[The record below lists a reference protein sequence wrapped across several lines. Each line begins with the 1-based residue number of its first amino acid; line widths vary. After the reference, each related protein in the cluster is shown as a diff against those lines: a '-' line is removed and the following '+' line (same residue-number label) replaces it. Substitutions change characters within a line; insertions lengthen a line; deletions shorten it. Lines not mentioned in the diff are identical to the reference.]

1 MPMQRSH
8 ARPSRVMFGP
18 SAGARR
24 FMSSRSARHASDANA
39 LLPAQPAT
47 VLSLMSAL
55 STTSPTPAAASFT
68 SLTAQGPASE
78 IDSPVNVLERELKEV
93 ERKLV
98 SYSERV
104 TTLLEIR
111 ERTRWT
117 PVKHPRIM
125 LHQRQEIVLV
135 RKLQM
140 AQQQKR
146 RDVEAA
152 KSDALRQ
159 QHDAELG
166 ELFDMEE

>member
-1 MPMQRSH
+1 
-8 ARPSRVMFGP
+8 
-18 SAGARR
+18 
-24 FMSSRSARHASDANA
+24 
-39 LLPAQPAT
+39 
-47 VLSLMSAL
+47 
-55 STTSPTPAAASFT
+55 
-68 SLTAQGPASE
+68 
-78 IDSPVNVLERELKEV
+78 
-93 ERKLV
+93 
-98 SYSERV
+98 
-104 TTLLEIR
+104 
-111 ERTRWT
+111 
-117 PVKHPRIM
+117 VKHPRIM